1 LKYRFIFTLIKKD
14 LPCQPSLPL
23 AEEREIERLSDDRVS
38 TNKATLP
45 PMHGGDYS
53 PRLRYA
59 GRPSVRCAERGQ
71 RNFNESALI
80 SGTVKLLL

>member
-1 LKYRFIFTLIKKD
+1 MKNGYVKFRYGAGALKKI
-14 LPCQPSLPL
+14 PPQPSLPL
-23 AEEREIERLSDDRVS
+23 AEERVIERLSDDRVS

-59 GRPSVRCAERGQ
+59 ERGQ
-71 RNFNESALI
+71 KNFNASALSSDI
-80 SGTVKLLL
+80 VKLFP